1 MAHFCKYCGKELN
14 ENEKHNCPKKPDG
27 KDWLERLYMKLEPI
41 LLWIINLIGVGR
53 VGNVN
58 ECFER
63 GKGIVPDSIEMNE
76 GETPIKQYDAAVLRT
91 RLKLERSEGRLQVTN
106 KRLLFRSNGYS
117 LFGKTTYQ
125 HEFAIDKID
134 GVTVRKDHRFRFLD
148 LILNIL
154 LMGWLYLVAIVPFA
168 IGASLSEASV
178 FLGVLTSLFAVCFF
192 IPFFVMKRHFYI
204 KMFSAA
210 IGNGLLLGQALRFST
225 DDKTFL
231 CVVAVLLLALGTSI
245 MYASLFLCCLKPN
258 LLIEVKCAGTPAVQI
273 KHQYSSFI
281 WHKSE
286 ENSGFD
292 EIMPGKDTDVMIQE
306 LGAMIDDIKTLGD
319 LAVEK
324 WKEKE

>member
-1 MAHFCKYCGKELN
+1 MAHFCKYCGKELI

-27 KDWLERLYMKLEPI
+27 KDWLDKLYGKLEPV
-41 LLWIINLIGVGR
+41 LLWVINRIGVGR
-53 VGNVN
+53 VGTVS
-58 ECFER
+58 ECYER
-63 GKGIVPDSIEMNE
+63 GKEVVPDSIELNE
-76 GETPIKQYDAAVLRT
+76 GETPIKQYDAAILRT
-91 RLKLERSEGRLQVTN
+91 RLKLERAEGRLQVTN

-154 LMGWLYLVAIVPFA
+154 LLLCLYPVAIIPFGV
-168 IGASLSEASV
+168 GAALSKASV
-178 FLGVLTSLFAVCFF
+178 FLGIITALFAVCFF
-192 IPFFVMKRHFYI
+192 IPFFAFKRHFYI

-210 IGNGLLLGQALRFST
+210 IGNGLLLGQYVRFYT
-225 DDKTFL
+225 DEKQFL
-231 CVVAVLLLALGTSI
+231 GVVVLLLLALGTTI

-258 LLIEVKCAGTPAVQI
+258 LLIEIKCAGSPAVQI
-273 KHQYSSFI
+273 KHQYTSFI

-292 EIMPGKDTDVMIQE
+292 EILPGKDADVMIQE

-319 LAVEK
+319 LAVDK